1 MAMSLERQG
10 RVLLL
15 AYDHGL
21 EHGPSDFQVR
31 GKDPEQ
37 VISIAEDSFTGLIL
51 QKGVAKHYQG
61 TIDTSKTSLV
71 VKLNGKTSLS
81 PGEPYAPQIC
91 SVKRALDLGA
101 SAVGYTL
108 YPGSTGDPA
117 MIETCSM
124 IEEKARD
131 YGIPLII
138 WSYPRGQGVDRETSL
153 NTVQYAARIA
163 LELGADYAK
172 VKYTGSKKSFKR
184 VVDMAPSLKLLC
196 AGGEKVKKSEFIE
209 EAKSVMEA
217 GASGLA
223 VGRNIWMRDNARKV
237 AKELESIVFPD

>member
-1 MAMSLERQG
+1 MSIERNG

-31 GKDPEQ
+31 GKDPARVIKLAEQ
-37 VISIAEDSFTGLIL
+37 SFTGLIL
-51 QKGVAKHYQG
+51 QKGIAQKHQG

-71 VKLNGKTSLS
+71 IKLNGKTSLS
-81 PGEPYAPQIC
+81 SGDPYAPQIC
-91 SVKRALDLGA
+91 SVERAMDLGA

-108 YPGSTGDPA
+108 YPGSTGEPA

-138 WSYPRGQGVDRETSL
+138 WSYPRGQTVDNETNL
-153 NTVQYAARIA
+153 TTVQYAARIA

-172 VKYTGSKKSFKR
+172 VKYTGSQKSFRR
-184 VVDMAPSLKLLC
+184 VLEMAPSLKLLC
-196 AGGEKVKKSEFIE
+196 AGGEKVKKSEFIK
-209 EAKSVMEA
+209 EAKSVIDA

-223 VGRNIWMRDNARKV
+223 VGRNVWMRDNAQQV
-237 AKELESIVFPD
+237 AKELESIVFS

>member
-1 MAMSLERQG
+1 MSIERQG

-31 GKDPEQ
+31 GQDPER
-37 VISIAEDSFTGLIL
+37 IIDLAEESFTGLIL
-51 QKGVAKHYQG
+51 HKGIAQRYQG
-61 TIDTSKTSLV
+61 TIDSSRTSLV
-71 VKLNGKTSLS
+71 VKLNGKTSLAS
-81 PGEPYAPQIC
+81 GDPYAPQIC
-91 SVKRALDLGA
+91 SVDRALDLGA
-101 SAVGYTL
+101 SAVGYTI
-108 YPGSTGDPA
+108 YPGSTGEPA

-138 WSYPRGQGVDRETSL
+138 WSYPRGEAVDNETNV

-163 LELGADYAK
+163 MELGADYAK
-172 VKYTGSKKSFKR
+172 VKYTGSKKSFER
-184 VVDMAPSLKLLC
+184 VVNIAPDLDLLC
-196 AGGEKVKKSEFIE
+196 AGGEKIKEDEFIN
-209 EAKSVMEA
+209 EAKEVMQA

-237 AKELESIVFPD
+237 AQKLESIVFD